1 MLRFLRLQ
9 VFLPAALVSNGLI
22 HNADKKGVPVATA
35 ELALIP
41 EDGELAAETLTATT
55 PEEVV
60 ESDVSED
67 ATDEEEEEDTP
78 DDEEEEEDIPD
89 DEEGEEDIP
98 FLTAADAP
106 LTTPVLHGR
115 LACLFH
121 SKLVMTDV

>member
-1 MLRFLRLQ
+1 MRLQ

-22 HNADKKGVPVATA
+22 HNADKKGVPVAIA
-35 ELALIP
+35 ELALIL

-60 ESDVSED
+60 ESDVS
-67 ATDEEEEEDTP
+67 EDTP

>member
-1 MLRFLRLQ
+1 M
-9 VFLPAALVSNGLI
+9 AI
-22 HNADKKGVPVATA
+22 A
-35 ELALIP
+35 ELALIL
-41 EDGELAAETLTATT
+41 EDGEPAAETLTATT

-67 ATDEEEEEDTP
+67 ATDD
-78 DDEEEEEDIPD
+78 EEEEDIP
-89 DEEGEEDIP
+89 
-98 FLTAADAP
+98 FLAAADAP

>member
-1 MLRFLRLQ
+1 M
-9 VFLPAALVSNGLI
+9 AI
-22 HNADKKGVPVATA
+22 A
-35 ELALIP
+35 ELALIL

-67 ATDEEEEEDTP
+67 TP
-78 DDEEEEEDIPD
+78 DDEEE
-89 DEEGEEDIP
+89 EEDIP

>member
-22 HNADKKGVPVATA
+22 HNADKKGVPVAIA
-35 ELALIP
+35 ELALIL

-67 ATDEEEEEDTP
+67 ATDDEEEEDT
-78 DDEEEEEDIPD
+78 PD

-106 LTTPVLHGR
+106 LTTPVLYGR

>member
-1 MLRFLRLQ
+1 M
-9 VFLPAALVSNGLI
+9 AI
-22 HNADKKGVPVATA
+22 A
-35 ELALIP
+35 ELALIL
-41 EDGELAAETLTATT
+41 EDGEPAAETLTATT

-67 ATDEEEEEDTP
+67 ATD
-78 DDEEEEEDIPD
+78 DDEEEEDIP
-89 DEEGEEDIP
+89 
-98 FLTAADAP
+98 FLAAADAP

>member
-1 MLRFLRLQ
+1 M
-9 VFLPAALVSNGLI
+9 AI
-22 HNADKKGVPVATA
+22 A
-35 ELALIP
+35 ELALIL

-60 ESDVSED
+60 ESDVS
-67 ATDEEEEEDTP
+67 EDTP